1 MIKHAEVQNAYLL
14 GRQAALIK
22 LAEDKDKKSKS
33 KKDDSLPGTKFL
45 KERLREQADI
55 ANLVGLTDKALTR
68 NRARSESEVGKARY
82 KEDQGFFENLVT
94 PENIARAGI
103 LSGLGIGTYMGD
115 GGPRSA
121 GLASGGAIAGA
132 QLGGNIGS
140 AISKARKAY
149 VYGDKAPSDP
159 LAEDQLHN
167 DFISYGGGLGGI
179 GGGILAGTKL

>member
-68 NRARSESEVGKARY
+68 NRARELEGSHRY
-82 KEDQGFFENLVT
+82 KKDQGFFENLVT

-140 AISKARKAY
+140 ALSKARKAY
-149 VYGDKAPSDP
+149 VYGDGSIPDP
-159 LAEDQLHN
+159 GAEDQLHN
-167 DFISYGGGLGGI
+167 DIISYGGGLGGI